1 VQEGLHVGQRVKLS
15 SRENN
20 RQKQTLD
27 AERQGKNKQGT
38 RAHQKGNQPS
48 QSKPS
53 SY

>member
-1 VQEGLHVGQRVKLS
+1 MHVGQRVQPS
-15 SRENN
+15 GRQNN

-38 RAHQKGNQPS
+38 GTYQKGNQPS
-48 QSKPS
+48 QGKAS